1 MKICVII
8 LLFVAFFCQGACII
22 VAGYTT
28 NWLVA
33 VVCLTLAVGGGGF
46 AFSGFFVNH
55 LDIAPPFAGILMG
68 ISNAVATLP
77 GIISPL
83 LTGVIVQHQVCDR
96 SLFAALETRKKLDRL
111 NFRKDFWEVTG
122 TRRSAIGQFLPLS
135 PETVPEVLAKVN
147 WVQFPSRFESGVLHI
162 GSVNSTINPFHQH
175 KHHY

>member
-1 MKICVII
+1 MKSISPWGVNRRFTVVFGVGIAFLLFKCTQLKICLII
-8 LLFVAFFCQGACII
+8 LLFVAFFCQGTCII

-33 VVCLTLAVGGGGF
+33 VVCLTFAVGGGGF

-83 LTGVIVQHQVCDR
+83 LTGVIVQHQVYDR
-96 SLFAALETRKKLDRL
+96 YWSL
-111 NFRKDFWEVTG
+111 
-122 TRRSAIGQFLPLS
+122 
-135 PETVPEVLAKVN
+135 
-147 WVQFPSRFESGVLHI
+147 
-162 GSVNSTINPFHQH
+162 
-175 KHHY
+175 

>member
-1 MKICVII
+1 MKIRLIF

-96 SLFAALETRKKLDRL
+96 YRFRNEKETRP
-111 NFRKDFWEVTG
+111 G
-122 TRRSAIGQFLPLS
+122 
-135 PETVPEVLAKVN
+135 
-147 WVQFPSRFESGVLHI
+147 
-162 GSVNSTINPFHQH
+162 
-175 KHHY
+175 